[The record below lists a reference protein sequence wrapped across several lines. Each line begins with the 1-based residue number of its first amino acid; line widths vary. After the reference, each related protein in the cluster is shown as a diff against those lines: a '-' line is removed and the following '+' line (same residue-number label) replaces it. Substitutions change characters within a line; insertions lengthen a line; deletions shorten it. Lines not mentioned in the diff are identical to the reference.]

1 MDLKEIIKANLEFI
15 NSKSQDEW
23 IKLLKAIAISTMYN
37 SKYEEAIN
45 NIKNISIHYNECGL
59 NAIILHTSIPEYN
72 NYRIK
77 LCSSFIQIS
86 RQEGHTNFE
95 EVYQIPIE
103 ALRLV
108 VKEFSNKK
116 ESCQSGNGTDLKSD
130 VT

>member
-1 MDLKEIIKANLEFI
+1 MDLKEKIEANIEFI
-15 NSKSQDEW
+15 NFKSQDEW
-23 IKLLKAIAISTMYN
+23 IELLKAIAISTMYN

-45 NIKNISIHYNECGL
+45 NIKNISIHYDECGL

-77 LCSSFIQIS
+77 LCSSFIQIA

-95 EVYQIPIE
+95 EVCQIPIE

-108 VKEFSNKK
+108 VKKFSNKK
-116 ESCQSGNGTDLKSD
+116 E
-130 VT
+130 V

>member
-1 MDLKEIIKANLEFI
+1 MDLKEIIKANIEFI
-15 NSKSQDEW
+15 NFKSQDEW

-45 NIKNISIHYNECGL
+45 NIKNISIHYDECGL

-77 LCSSFIQIS
+77 LCSSFIQIA

-95 EVYQIPIE
+95 EVCQIPIE

-116 ESCQSGNGTDLKSD
+116 E
-130 VT
+130 V